1 MYDEACSPPGGML
14 ARGEY
19 TVPSNYFN
27 EAHLP
32 TATNKSLLPSSPTYM
47 GQGSIPTLAMC
58 SCSYHV
64 PDHKDLSPTSVC
76 TPVAPPTNSAMQSAF
91 TQTGAPAKRVISGGK
106 ATDVKRK
113 RGRPPKNKT
122 LNFPDQP
129 SVPKQVTKIDKVRK
143 NGIEQESSSTTD
155 VMKNAS
161 VGDNITPANADK
173 CDISMVAK
181 HFSSEKEVQNEANSR
196 ENVKVKPKATIAC
209 KTPKKKHVS
218 NPPGATGER
227 KITGNDFDS
236 SDVRGTSDKMG
247 NIAVARQVEKPDPEI
262 KRKRGR
268 PPKTKSDNIPGKIS
282 KESKNNSAHQSG
294 GINEVDNQKEK
305 DNHKEANCVLSKP
318 RDVSDNIAV
327 ITDIVHESGKVD
339 QDGAIFLAGMKEIA
353 KVDSSQ
359 LTSKAR
365 IEIDEIDETGAKGR
379 RGIPTIAALK
389 SKTNIQLINNDITDN
404 GQNESQRV
412 KGKKGVVS
420 SQTSENQSP
429 KLMRDDGKELG
440 ETQEKSKGDD
450 IRCISNDNKD
460 KFEKASAK
468 HLKSDHS
475 SIVNANKNSESS
487 PERSSSDST
496 LSIKSRRLNPP
507 RQSKVS
513 CSDTQISIKEESK
526 SAEKIRETRSTN
538 KGKKK
543 QEMKLITIGKN
554 QSKAEPVRR
563 KIEMPPIDQDTSKKR
578 CLRSSVPALN

>member
-14 ARGEY
+14 AHGEY

-58 SCSYHV
+58 SCAYHV

-91 TQTGAPAKRVISGGK
+91 TQTGAPPKRVLSGGK

-122 LNFPDQP
+122 LNFPDQS
-129 SVPKQVTKIDKVRK
+129 SVPKQVTKIGKVGK

-196 ENVKVKPKATIAC
+196 ENLKVRPKATIAG
-209 KTPKKKHVS
+209 KTPKKKHVID
-218 NPPGATGER
+218 PPGATGER
-227 KITGNDFDS
+227 KITGNDFNS
-236 SDVRGTSDKMG
+236 GDVRGTSDKME
-247 NIAVARQVEKPDPEI
+247 NIDVARQVEKTDPEI

-268 PPKTKSDNIPGKIS
+268 PPKTKSDEIPGKIS
-282 KESKNNSAHQSG
+282 KESKNNTAHQSG

-305 DNHKEANCVLSKP
+305 DNHEEANCVLSKP
-318 RDVSDNIAV
+318 RDVSENIAV
-327 ITDIVHESGKVD
+327 ITDIVHDSGKD
-339 QDGAIFLAGMKEIA
+339 QDGAILAGIKEIA

-365 IEIDEIDETGAKGR
+365 SEIDETGAEGR
-379 RGIPTIAALK
+379 RDIPTIAALK
-389 SKTNIQLINNDITDN
+389 SKTNIQLVNNDITDN
-404 GQNESQRV
+404 RQNESQRV

-420 SQTSENQSP
+420 SQTSENQPP
-429 KLMRDDGKELG
+429 KLMRDNGKELG
-440 ETQEKSKGDD
+440 KTQEKSKGDD
-450 IRCISNDNKD
+450 IRCISSDNKD
-460 KFEKASAK
+460 KCESAK

-543 QEMKLITIGKN
+543 QETKLITIGKN